1 MQALREIHQ
10 ITSNTLIISVPKAF
24 QNRSVE
30 IIMLPL
36 DRMPSQRM
44 VQNKGWREKLARA
57 TEIRTKI
64 AARRGKQPLT
74 PAVDI
79 INQTREERNE
89 FFDNLR

>member
-1 MQALREIHQ
+1 MQALREIHK

-30 IIMLPL
+30 MLPL
-36 DRMPSQRM
+36 DRMPLQRM
-44 VQNKGWREKLARA
+44 VQSWRAKLARA
-57 TEIRTKI
+57 TKIRTKI

>member
-1 MQALREIHQ
+1 
-10 ITSNTLIISVPKAF
+10 
-24 QNRSVE
+24 
-30 IIMLPL
+30 MLPL

-44 VQNKGWREKLARA
+44 VQSWREKLARA
-57 TEIRTKI
+57 TEIRTK
-64 AARRGKQPLT
+64 ARRGKQPLT